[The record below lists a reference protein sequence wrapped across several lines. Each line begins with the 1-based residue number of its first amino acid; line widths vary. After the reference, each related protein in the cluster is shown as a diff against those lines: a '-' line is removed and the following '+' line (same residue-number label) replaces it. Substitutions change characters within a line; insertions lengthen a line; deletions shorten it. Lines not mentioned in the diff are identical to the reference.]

1 MADAIVLLAGG
12 ASSRFPGKLERLVGG
27 EPMLVRVYRRMRE
40 SGRPVYV
47 AAKGTFPSAI
57 DALLDCPMIVD
68 RRPGSGPLG
77 GLYSACGEIPAD
89 RVYAVAADQPSIE
102 RSVLDRLAERWEPG
116 DEAVVPEHDGRIEP
130 LAALYE
136 RSAVLRESFTL
147 LRQGNG
153 AMHAF
158 IERTRARF
166 VSMPGDC
173 FRNVNEATDLWRSP
187 TSPNGDVEGL
197 G

>member
-12 ASSRFPGKLERLVGG
+12 ASSRFPGKLEQLVGG

-40 SGRPVYV
+40 SGLPVYV
-47 AAKGTFPSAI
+47 AAKGTFPTAI
-57 DALLDCPMIVD
+57 DALLDCTIVVD

-77 GLYSACGEIPAD
+77 GFYSACGEIRAN
-89 RVYAVAADQPSIE
+89 RVYAVAADQPSID

-116 DEAVVPEHDGRIEP
+116 DEAVVPEHGGHIEP

-147 LRQGNG
+147 LRHGNG

-166 VSMPGDC
+166 VPMPPDC
-173 FRNVNEATDLWRSP
+173 FRNVNEAKDLWPSSAP
-187 TSPNGDVEGL
+187 APSGAGGL

>member
-27 EPMLVRVYRRMRE
+27 EPMVVRVYRRMRE
-40 SGRPVYV
+40 SGLPVYV
-47 AAKGTFPSAI
+47 AAKGTFPAAI

-68 RRPGSGPLG
+68 QRPGSGPLG
-77 GLYSACGEIPAD
+77 GFYSACGEIRAD
-89 RVYAVAADQPSIE
+89 RVYAVAADQPSID
-102 RSVLDRLAERWEPG
+102 RSVLDRLAKRWEPG
-116 DEAVVPEHDGRIEP
+116 DEAVVPKHGGHIEP

-166 VSMPGDC
+166 VPMPAEC
-173 FRNVNEATDLWRSP
+173 FCNVNEAKDLWHASA
-187 TSPNGDVEGL
+187 PNASDDGGA